1 MKNVIDK
8 IKNFFENNDWKYKYN
23 EQDNVFT
30 AGINMGNVLGNVRI
44 LIAVDENYYN
54 VYTILNSKAEENYY
68 DSVGE
73 FLHRANYG
81 LRNGNF
87 EMDYSDGEVRYK
99 SFVHFKN
106 MNVSEEVVEES
117 IIVGISMIERYGRG
131 ILKMML
137 GENDI
142 KGCIESCAASKKE

>member
-87 EMDYSDGEVRYK
+87 EMDYSDGEVRY
-99 SFVHFKN
+99 
-106 MNVSEEVVEES
+106 
-117 IIVGISMIERYGRG
+117 
-131 ILKMML
+131 MML
-137 GENDI
+137 EY
-142 KGCIESCAASKKE
+142 K